1 MVGEVNQNPV
11 LTALTA
17 EIREH
22 AALTSAIKSGK
33 KCDSTK
39 EQYKRKQI
47 HFEDWIENKRP
58 ALIDTEKWLV
68 NIDAATMEDFMGHI
82 CQKKDKFGEY
92 FTPPKFQ
99 SYDHVNGYKSA
110 ILDMYEIQN
119 VKPTTAIKDMF
130 NDFAKGYKRKI
141 ASLKQQGEIKIT
153 EGKAPLT
160 FQGYR
165 FLSKKAVEQKT
176 DFTWA
181 IFAWMFLLF
190 CWNLMARCV
199 SVSGIMF
206 DHIGWEGDAMTII
219 FPKHKG
225 DQEGE
230 HSAPKHVYAN
240 PRNPEICPI
249 LAFAVFIWTIG
260 FRRDGAK
267 RTLFGDTKHT
277 EERFSA
283 WLRKMLGSAAEDL
296 ILMGIAIIEIGTH
309 SFRKGIASFLACL
322 TGGPSAIAIYLRAGW
337 SLGAVTA
344 RYIIEGGGGDQ
355 LCGRAATGICIM
367 EASFADLP
375 PHFNL
380 SDGPVLTV
388 EEWEEILPYCSTFY
402 PTNFRI
408 ALAYLLASLVF
419 HQDWIKETFDPH
431 HPIFISR
438 VWTSGVLNRLRSKI
452 YTGCLKN
459 DVTGLCA
466 TGIPPHVVLQNGFK
480 AMEVA
485 LNTKIDNMEK
495 KIDEIPEKVKQSILD
510 NFQVNGTVPIT
521 HSQIVDMFNTFQQ
534 NVLNVIQSN
543 NSNAQQQN
551 EPVALNFSSWTWGG
565 RIHPVPIDF
574 AFPKCNLKLIWDL
587 WWCGC
592 LLYTSDAADE

>member
-1 MVGEVNQNPV
+1 LGNLLGYLRLVKLFISYPIPLHIFSDKYFTIIMVGEVNQNPV

-388 EEWEEILPYCSTFY
+388 EEWEEILP
-402 PTNFRI
+402 
-408 ALAYLLASLVF
+408 
-419 HQDWIKETFDPH
+419 
-431 HPIFISR
+431 
-438 VWTSGVLNRLRSKI
+438 
-452 YTGCLKN
+452 
-459 DVTGLCA
+459 
-466 TGIPPHVVLQNGFK
+466 
-480 AMEVA
+480 
-485 LNTKIDNMEK
+485 
-495 KIDEIPEKVKQSILD
+495 
-510 NFQVNGTVPIT
+510 
-521 HSQIVDMFNTFQQ
+521 
-534 NVLNVIQSN
+534 
-543 NSNAQQQN
+543 
-551 EPVALNFSSWTWGG
+551 
-565 RIHPVPIDF
+565 
-574 AFPKCNLKLIWDL
+574 NLKLIWDL
-587 WWCGC
+587 WWCGNPAKQYAPYRHLKGFDLNNKQDRVNLSKVNKIMKVLTMNYDSTAEIC
-592 LLYTSDAADE
+592 RMSIQNRDATFARLFMDLFLRLFPEQAGDDFDARRFGDQSYLTIYNYVNNEG